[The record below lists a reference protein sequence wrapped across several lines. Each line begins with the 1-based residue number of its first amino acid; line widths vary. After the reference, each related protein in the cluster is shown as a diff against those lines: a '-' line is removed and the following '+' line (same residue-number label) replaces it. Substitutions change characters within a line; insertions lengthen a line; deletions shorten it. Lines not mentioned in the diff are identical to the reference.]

1 MRKTLYLTRHGQTRF
16 NVEGRTQGS
25 SDSPLTPLGIEQ
37 AHKTRDYFEKHGIT
51 FDKVYSSTQERAVDT
66 AEIMGNTTDIIRL
79 KGLKEWDFGVFE
91 AHPEHLK
98 DGVFQKGKMSY
109 EDDLIPFQGEGRQAV
124 GERMEQALK
133 QALAQDDETILA
145 VTHGGA
151 MWAFVLT
158 AMVDAIPKPPFNN
171 CCVMHFEYEDGN
183 FYFIKLIDVIN
194 DTIKR
199 DVLERK

>member
-1 MRKTLYLTRHGQTRF
+1 MRKTIYLTRHGQTRF

-37 AHKTRDYFEKHGIT
+37 AHKARAYFEKNGIT

-98 DGVFQKGKMSY
+98 DGVRDPKALSY
-109 EDDLIPFQGEGRQAV
+109 EDTLVPFNGESRIMV
-124 GERMEQALK
+124 GKRVEKALKEAMEQ
-133 QALAQDDETILA
+133 EGNTILA
-145 VTHGGA
+145 VSHGGA
-151 MWAFVLT
+151 MWSFVLT
-158 AMVDAIPKPPFNN
+158 TIIDEIPKPQFNN
-171 CCVMHFEYEDGN
+171 CCILHLEYEDGK
-183 FYFIKLIDVIN
+183 FYFIELIDVIN
-194 DTIKR
+194 DTIRHEIIEQK
-199 DVLERK
+199 